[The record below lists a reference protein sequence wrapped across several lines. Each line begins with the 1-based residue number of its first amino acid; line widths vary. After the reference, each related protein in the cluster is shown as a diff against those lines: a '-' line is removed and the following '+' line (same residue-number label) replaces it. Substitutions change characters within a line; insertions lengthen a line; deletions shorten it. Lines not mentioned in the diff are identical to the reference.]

1 MRRTLFGKSPELER
15 LAPSRAS
22 FGDAL
27 LFDISDQQASADQML
42 AERRVDGW
50 TFAPWL
56 LLAGHLIIAGT
67 LLLQDHRDG
76 SAGSIASVLVPMS
89 AAVALDLVA
98 GIVLSFRR
106 RLQLAPH
113 NVGRLMCGYFLG
125 TGAIWAMA

>member
-27 LFDISDQQASADQML
+27 LFDISDQQASADQTL

-56 LLAGHLIIAGT
+56 LLAGHLIVGGT
-67 LLLQDHRDG
+67 LLLQDRSG
-76 SAGSIASVLVPMS
+76 ASGGGVASVFVPLT

-98 GIVLSFRR
+98 GIVLTAGVACR
-106 RLQLAPH
+106 
-113 NVGRLMCGYFLG
+113 
-125 TGAIWAMA
+125 